1 MNTKDIEITKTE
13 LAIKEAVEDVAAGW
27 QDWLIDQAVT
37 KLVETNEIDI
47 YVEDIMF
54 DLKSVGFT
62 GFRSKAIKKALIQ
75 AMAIAPSG
83 WPGRAGRSITQ
94 QEKTQ

>member
-37 KLVETNEIDI
+37 KLVETN
-47 YVEDIMF
+47 
-54 DLKSVGFT
+54 
-62 GFRSKAIKKALIQ
+62 
-75 AMAIAPSG
+75 
-83 WPGRAGRSITQ
+83 
-94 QEKTQ
+94 